1 MSSGKDRISSPPLIR
16 AVRDAGVVGEGGA
29 GFPAHVKYGAAVE
42 IVIANGCECEPLLY
56 TDQRIM
62 IENGAAVARGLKA
75 VMAAVGAARGVIAIK
90 AKYDEASRVLEGPA
104 ASGGMEIARIE
115 NFYPAGDEH
124 MLTFEVTGRSIPPLG
139 LPRDVGVLVANVGTL
154 ASVSRALDGKP
165 VTRKMITVTG
175 EVRRPAVL
183 DVPIGAPLA
192 ACLEMCGGSTA
203 RDPVYL
209 VGGPMMGRLIEDA
222 PTLDRT
228 PVTKTSGGLV
238 VLPRGHFLHVTA
250 TLSNDVMRRRA
261 ATACIQCRYCT
272 DLCPRYLVGHQFET
286 HRVMRAFAAG
296 DDEAQAVEQAWL
308 CCECGVCELFAC
320 PMRLSPRRI
329 NSMLK
334 AGFRQGGRSY
344 AGAREIRPGQ
354 RDLRPYRKIPTTR
367 LAMKTDIA
375 RYLDI
380 HPEFASACSVDEV
393 KIPLHQ
399 HTGAPAVP
407 VVAAGDRVDAGD
419 LIGEIPEGAL
429 GARVHASIRGVV
441 TEVGASIVIKGA

>member
-1 MSSGKDRISSPPLIR
+1 
-16 AVRDAGVVGEGGA
+16 
-29 GFPAHVKYGAAVE
+29 
-42 IVIANGCECEPLLY
+42 
-56 TDQRIM
+56 
-62 IENGAAVARGLKA
+62 
-75 VMAAVGAARGVIAIK
+75 
-90 AKYDEASRVLEGPA
+90 
-104 ASGGMEIARIE
+104 
-115 NFYPAGDEH
+115 
-124 MLTFEVTGRSIPPLG
+124 
-139 LPRDVGVLVANVGTL
+139 VGVLVANVGTL

-183 DVPIGAPLA
+183 DVPIGTPLA

-209 VGGPMMGRLIEDA
+209 VGGPMMGRLIEDS

-250 TLSNDVMRRRA
+250 TLSADVMRRRA

-407 VVAAGDRVDAGD
+407 VVAAGDRIDAGD